1 MEEQSSPIIQSKRKR
16 MAMKKDSSNTVPL
29 FKMFPRP
36 ANCFEAKEF
45 PVCSQIVLGRGLSD
59 SAKSDN
65 GLFKSLQ
72 VSRHHASL
80 SFEDAKFYL
89 KDLGSL
95 NGTFLNE
102 VRVNA
107 GEKVALNCN
116 DILQL
121 GKHGA
126 IDMKPMVGMLELH
139 PCSCIGIHD
148 SIIQDSL
155 AGGGNMDQK
164 SSKMEEEEF
173 SQELMPMSEVLRS
186 VRVARAEEKMMKE
199 KEEELKEKHL
209 REKVD
214 QADDQDIDDPDL
226 FSTF

>member
-1 MEEQSSPIIQSKRKR
+1 
-16 MAMKKDSSNTVPL
+16 
-29 FKMFPRP
+29 
-36 ANCFEAKEF
+36 
-45 PVCSQIVLGRGLSD
+45 
-59 SAKSDN
+59 
-65 GLFKSLQ
+65 
-72 VSRHHASL
+72 
-80 SFEDAKFYL
+80 
-89 KDLGSL
+89 
-95 NGTFLNE
+95 
-102 VRVNA
+102 
-107 GEKVALNCN
+107 
-116 DILQL
+116 
-121 GKHGA
+121 
-126 IDMKPMVGMLELH
+126 MLELH

-226 FSTF
+226 FSTFWFTNISENLGVHSTLWTFYDRDGHGDGHGHGHGHGLGEGDVADTNN